1 VITALGRS
9 LAQLG
14 DGKVLGV
21 LLKTLLLTL
30 ALLVALWFALDRWLA
45 RSGPPRLPAWLQ
57 PVWIELSD
65 WAALPLVLVAGW
77 FLFPAIATGVMGLFL
92 DDVVDAVEARHFAQA
107 PPTRRVGWGEG
118 ALLALASALRLLA
131 WNLAL
136 APLYLLLLFTAIG
149 PALLFMVLN
158 GWLMGRDL
166 MEMVAIRHM
175 PAAATKAFVSAAKP
189 TRIAL
194 GATAAPLFLV
204 PGINL
209 LAPILSAA
217 LATHAFHAACR
228 QLGKRP

>member
-1 VITALGRS
+1 MITALGRS

-21 LLKTLLLTL
+21 LLKSLLLTL

-92 DDVVDAVEARHFAQA
+92 DDVVDAVEARHYAQA
-107 PPTRRVGWGEG
+107 PPIRRVGWGEG
-118 ALLALASALRLLA
+118 VLLALASAMRLLA

-136 APLYLLLLFTAIG
+136 APLYLLLLFTDVG

-217 LATHAFHAACR
+217 LATHTFHAACR